1 MLKGR
6 SPSTTLIATENFLE
20 KLHFLKMLK
29 LIKYSIAHMIKKLLV
44 EDWVLYLNEE
54 LPSISVGV
62 YHMLNQIAR
71 IAAALVLS
79 ALAVP
84 AMAQV
89 QERIVRTGSIVE
101 THRLDVAA
109 GTYTWSVCEK
119 AIVPN
124 GSEQVE
130 KTNCMSQTRK
140 VTSEEA
146 AAFAQ
151 SQTHEM
157 LSAVHNSR
165 SLKGNDISDMKARA
179 ESASLQIQSNTGGSM
194 VKSAF
199 QGMGQRV
206 SSIAKSVGNMFSSGE
221 STSAFEKAGSSV
233 SDASR
238 ISDQAQQRKD

>member
-1 MLKGR
+1 
-6 SPSTTLIATENFLE
+6 
-20 KLHFLKMLK
+20 
-29 LIKYSIAHMIKKLLV
+29 
-44 EDWVLYLNEE
+44 
-54 LPSISVGV
+54 
-62 YHMLNQIAR
+62 MLNQIAR

-79 ALAVP
+79 ALAIP

-109 GTYTWSVCEK
+109 GTYTWSVCDK
-119 AIVPN
+119 AIIPN
-124 GSEQVE
+124 GTEQVE

-140 VTSEEA
+140 VTPEEA

-157 LSAVHNSR
+157 LSAVYNSR
-165 SLKGNDISDMKARA
+165 SLKGNDISDMKARS

-199 QGMGQRV
+199 QGIGQRV
-206 SSIAKSVGNMFSSGE
+206 NSFAQSLGNMFSRGQ
-221 STSAFEKAGSSV
+221 STSSSEKAGSSV
-233 SDASR
+233 SDASS